1 MHTCP
6 ECGEECE
13 CPDVEDG
20 EPCSHCDDWPDED
33 EGPDKD
39 YVIE

>member
-13 CPDVEDG
+13 CEDVAEG

-39 YVIE
+39 YVTE